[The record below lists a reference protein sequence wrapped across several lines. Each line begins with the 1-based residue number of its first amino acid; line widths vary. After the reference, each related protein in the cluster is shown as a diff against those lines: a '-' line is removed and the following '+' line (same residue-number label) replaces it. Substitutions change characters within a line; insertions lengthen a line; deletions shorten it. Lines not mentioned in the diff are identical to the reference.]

1 MKEKDRMVSLLLSH
15 TAFVYADRCL
25 VTSDVGGVSSSCI
38 LRSSAASSDFNCFSS
53 SSFFHTLFCWCPFI
67 IFLLYPGEP
76 GHNVHQCDAAEEGRT
91 IFHNLSRTYP
101 GVDVPRALPTR
112 LQTPH
117 RIRGDKVIKA
127 KMFIQNHWIIGSIR
141 WRMDC
146 GHKRLEQ
153 AYLWEIHWCFI
164 RNHAAAVLHKGDCLC
179 WQNYRKSSE
188 YSSFQHKWRRK
199 AKYWDFEKN
208 RVYTH

>member
-1 MKEKDRMVSLLLSH
+1 MFGDFGRRRCKFQLYLAVKRSKFGLQLFQLILFLPYLVLLMSIHNFPPLSWRIW
-15 TAFVYADRCL
+15 T
-25 VTSDVGGVSSSCI
+25 
-38 LRSSAASSDFNCFSS
+38 
-53 SSFFHTLFCWCPFI
+53 
-67 IFLLYPGEP
+67 
-76 GHNVHQCDAAEEGRT
+76 QCTPMWHAAEEGRT

-117 RIRGDKVIKA
+117 RIRGDKVIKATKA

-164 RNHAAAVLHKGDCLC
+164 RNHAAAVSHKGDCLC

-188 YSSFQHKWRRK
+188 YSSFQHEWRRK
-199 AKYWDFEKN
+199 AKYWDFEEN